1 MKKAKIIAVAN
12 HKGGVGKTTTVA
24 SIGSILAEKK
34 KKVLLIDLDGQA
46 NLTYSFLTE
55 EPLSTI
61 GDSLLK
67 TKESVLPIYHIGKN
81 IDIVPADLDLACAE
95 MQMINQMSRERK
107 LVTLLNAPTSEG
119 KPAVDI
125 YDYIIIDCPPSLG
138 ILTIN
143 AIVAADEVI
152 IPVVAEILP
161 IRGLQRIKNAIEE
174 VRESINPDVK
184 IGGILLTRWE
194 KSRHAEEIEQGLREM
209 LPEKVFAQR
218 IRKNIRV
225 AEAPAENKNVIVTA
239 PRSHGAV
246 DYKLLVAEILPELF
260 TQKEIKEL
268 KRMK

>member
-34 KKVLLIDLDGQA
+34 QKVLLVDLDGQA

-55 EPLSTI
+55 EPPHTI
-61 GDSLLK
+61 GSSLLK
-67 TKESVLPIYHIGKN
+67 TKESLLPIYNIGNN

-95 MQMINQMSRERK
+95 MQMINQISRERR
-107 LVTLLNAPTSEG
+107 LATLLASPSSAG
-119 KPAVDI
+119 KSAEDI

-152 IPVVAEILP
+152 IPAVAEILP
-161 IRGLQRIKNAIEE
+161 IRGLQRIANAIAE
-174 VRESINPDVK
+174 VRESINPNVK
-184 IGGILLTRWE
+184 IGGVLLTRWE

-209 LPEKVFAQR
+209 LPDKVFNQK

-246 DYKLLVAEILPELF
+246 DYKLLVAEILPDLF
-260 TQKEIKEL
+260 TKKEIREL